1 MCVNVAL
8 SVVNVTCGAY
18 ALLELGGGGVHAPHG
33 LVRHRARQTRLRG
46 QVRVVHAQRLAV
58 GRGGRRGRR
67 REGVG
72 GICVELRDP
81 VPIPDERQQRVPGAH
96 GRYTVVPAHGLVR
109 LLRAQPRQSPS
120 PPAHGVSQSRSCA
133 VAQSCTPQARRKHAA
148 STRRAQRVWPP
159 TGQEVELKR
168 RGNPNQKK
176 TRRATRPQAPPS
188 KSS

>member
-133 VAQSCTPQARRKHAA
+133 VAQSCTPQARRKHAQGAA
-148 STRRAQRVWPP
+148 SVAADRSGSGA
-159 TGQEVELKR
+159 
-168 RGNPNQKK
+168 KK
-176 TRRATRPQAPPS
+176 AWKPEPKENATRDTPS
-188 KSS
+188 STTKQV